1 MIVAA
6 ALCPAPPLL
15 ARELTGADPVVPE
28 LRQACQEAA
37 AGLLRG
43 HPDVIVVAGAGEQT
57 ATWDGAAGLDV
68 SRFAPGIGPAAR
80 DGSTAPDGSMGA
92 GAPRTGRAAADG
104 APVLPLPLGLGARL
118 LDQAGYDGPR
128 VLQLVGEDEPAG
140 RCAELG
146 ARIAGSAGRVALLAM
161 ADGSA
166 RRGPKAPGY
175 FDARSGPFDAEVERA
190 VRGGDLDPLLAL
202 DQDLA
207 RELMATGRPVW
218 QVLAGALRGTQ
229 QASEVSYGDDP
240 FGVAYLVASLQ
251 VRQRPG

>member
-1 MIVAA
+1 MLTSA

-28 LRQACQEAA
+28 LRQACRDAA

-43 HPDVIVVAGAGEQT
+43 HPDVIAVVGAGGQT
-57 ATWDGAAGLDV
+57 ATWDGDAGPDV
-68 SRFAPGIGPAAR
+68 SRLAPGARPAAR
-80 DGSTAPDGSMGA
+80 EGPEGATGGGA
-92 GAPRTGRAAADG
+92 GW
-104 APVLPLPLGLGARL
+104 
-118 LDQAGYDGPR
+118 LDQAGYEGPL

-146 ARIAGSAGRVALLAM
+146 ARIARSAGKVALLAM

-190 VRGGDLDPLLAL
+190 VRVGDLDALLAV
-202 DQDLA
+202 DEALA
-207 RELMATGRPVW
+207 RELMATGRPAW
-218 QVLAGALRGTQ
+218 QVLAGALRGTELV
-229 QASEVSYGDDP
+229 SEVSYRDEP
-240 FGVAYLVASLQ
+240 FGVAYLVASLR
-251 VRQRPG
+251 VRQPAA